1 MPGADASKLRRG
13 AGERKSPQSAPD
25 SLAAFE
31 RTKRSWAAELN
42 RSSVATPSVLPAAP
56 ERAAGIAQVED
67 GPAGLRRPAGP
78 STSEG
83 RGEAE
88 IKMRNGCVASGRV
101 KSDGLDFLLRG
112 HEGSTAKPSQ
122 RFDSTPV
129 ERKVQGRRQARGL
142 T

>member
-101 KSDGLDFLLRG
+101 KSEGWTSYSVVVRAPRLNPPSVSTVRLLRG
-112 HEGSTAKPSQ
+112 KFKGGGKLEA
-122 RFDSTPV
+122 
-129 ERKVQGRRQARGL
+129 
-142 T
+142 